1 VRRDREI
8 VLMLIDKVTIIHA
21 SHIHSSS
28 IIAQPKFGS
37 VHDNSANEDENDY
50 NDYKTKIFLSALK

>member
-1 VRRDREI
+1 
-8 VLMLIDKVTIIHA
+8 MLIDKVTIIHA